1 MKTPLDKDLNRAY
14 ETFNKDHD
22 HLRKKLVAWLP
33 DRSKQ
38 YEQINGIYPVRE
50 FIKDTIMK
58 SRITKLIAAA
68 IIIIAVLIGINR
80 FVGSLDGASVAW
92 AEVVQRIENVNY
104 VHFYDIE
111 TKKDGFTAIRE
122 GWYAH
127 GKAMSRRYSEDQW
140 FDDGET
146 WSTIDEHNN
155 VTAIGESILAK
166 HGNIFEAMTYGMLS
180 FNVNQFR
187 NKTPISVGS
196 DFLIYEF
203 DPSGEKAD
211 WIEKIT
217 VTVGRNSLMP
227 IQIKTY
233 FKHEKWYTN
242 RLLVFDY
249 EAQEKPEEFFEL
261 PTKIKPPHGV
271 GRVVPDGKEIEI
283 ELNNAPGIKKAIIR
297 LHTKSEDSAEGL
309 LESYRQKY
317 EHVGKPTAFAEITFV
332 TDENYRSNTSKDCP
346 LWLDQGV
353 KAALG
358 IEKTWP
364 DNKYRYILYTLVLRA
379 TDKENVFNLELSCW
393 LKSKQL
399 DL

>member
-1 MKTPLDKDLNRAY
+1 MKKAKDIHKLLENVDLTINADADNEVLEKVLGASRKSTASAVHRGNIRRILTEAGIWRLAAVVVIIVAALLGLNH
-14 ETFNKDHD
+14 F
-22 HLRKKLVAWLP
+22 
-33 DRSKQ
+33 
-38 YEQINGIYPVRE
+38 G
-50 FIKDTIMK
+50 
-58 SRITKLIAAA
+58 
-68 IIIIAVLIGINR
+68 
-80 FVGSLDGASVAW
+80 GSIDGASVAW
-92 AEVVQRIENVNY
+92 AEVVQRIGNVDF

-127 GKAMSRRYSEDQW
+127 GKARSRRYSEDQW
-140 FDDGET
+140 FDDGEI

-155 VTAIGESILAK
+155 VTIKSKSILAK
-166 HGNIFEAMTYGMLS
+166 HANIFEAMTYGMLS

-233 FKHEKWYTN
+233 FKHKKWYIN

-261 PTKIKPPHGV
+261 PTEIKPPHGV
-271 GRVVPDGKEIEI
+271 GRVVLGGEEIEI
-283 ELNNAPGIKKAIIR
+283 KLHNAPGIKKAIVR
-297 LHTKSEDSAEGL
+297 LHTKFEDSAEGL
-309 LESYRQKY
+309 LKSYRQKY
-317 EHVGKPTAFAEITFV
+317 ERVGEPMYFMEITFV

-358 IEKTWP
+358 IAKTWP
-364 DNKYRYILYTLVLRA
+364 DNKYRYILFTPVLRA

-393 LKSKQL
+393 LRTKQL
-399 DL
+399 DK

>member
-1 MKTPLDKDLNRAY
+1 MRPTENIKRQIKNIKIKTNPEVDEAVLNDLFGRLDGT
-14 ETFNKDHD
+14 E
-22 HLRKKLVAWLP
+22 
-33 DRSKQ
+33 
-38 YEQINGIYPVRE
+38 GVRE
-50 FIKDTIMK
+50 NTWRVIVHHKM
-58 SRITKLIAAA
+58 TKFAIAAV
-68 IIIIAVLIGINR
+68 IIVAALLGLNH
-80 FVGSLDGASVAW
+80 FGGSIDGASVAW
-92 AEVVQRIENVNY
+92 AEVVQRIENVDF

-127 GKAMSRRYSEDQW
+127 GKARSRRYREDQW

-146 WSTIDEHNN
+146 WSIIDERNN

-166 HGNIFEAMTYGMLS
+166 HENIFEAMTYGILS
-180 FNVNQFR
+180 FNINQVR

-233 FKHEKWYTN
+233 FKHEKWYIN

-261 PTKIKPPHGV
+261 PTEIKPPHGV
-271 GRVVPDGKEIEI
+271 GRVVLGGEEIEI
-283 ELNNAPGIKKAIIR
+283 KLHNVPGIKKAIVR
-297 LHTKSEDSAEGL
+297 LHTKFEGPAEGL
-309 LESYRQKY
+309 LKSYRQRY
-317 EHVGKPTAFAEITFV
+317 ERVGEPMYFMEIAFA

-346 LWLDQGV
+346 LWLEQGA

-364 DNKYRYILYTLVLRA
+364 DNKYRYILYTPVLRA

-393 LKSKQL
+393 LKTKQL

>member
-1 MKTPLDKDLNRAY
+1 MKKAKDIHKLLANVALAINADADNEVLDKILEAS
-14 ETFNKDHD
+14 
-22 HLRKKLVAWLP
+22 RKSSASAAHHRNVRRILTEP
-33 DRSKQ
+33 RSW
-38 YEQINGIYPVRE
+38 R
-50 FIKDTIMK
+50 
-58 SRITKLIAAA
+58 LAAA
-68 IIIIAVLIGINR
+68 AVIIVAALLAINR
-80 FVGSLDGASVAW
+80 FGGSIDGASVAW
-92 AEVVQRIENVNY
+92 AEVIQRIENVDY

-111 TKKDGFTAIRE
+111 TKKGGFTAIRE

-127 GKAMSRRYSEDQW
+127 GKARSRRYSEDQW
-140 FDDGET
+140 FDNGET
-146 WSTIDEHNN
+146 WSMIDEHNN

-166 HGNIFEAMTYGMLS
+166 HDNIFEAVTGGMLS
-180 FNVNQFR
+180 FNINQFR

-211 WIEKIT
+211 WIKKIS

-233 FKHEKWYTN
+233 FKHEKWYIN

-249 EAQEKPEEFFEL
+249 EAQEKPEEFFES
-261 PTKIKPPHGV
+261 PTETKPPHGV
-271 GRVVPDGKEIEI
+271 GRVVPGGEKIKI
-283 ELNNAPGIKKAIIR
+283 ELHNAPGIKKAIVR
-297 LHTKSEDSAEGL
+297 LHTKFEDSAEGL
-309 LESYRQKY
+309 LISYRQKY
-317 EHVGKPTAFAEITFV
+317 ERVGEPMYFMEITFV
-332 TDENYRSNTSKDCP
+332 IDENYRSNTSKDCP

-358 IEKTWP
+358 IAKTWP
-364 DNKYRYILYTLVLRA
+364 DNQYRYILYTPVLRA
-379 TDKENVFNLELSCW
+379 TNEENVFNLELSCW